1 MNPKVNYLIISLLLI
16 AILFIG
22 IITRNTTKLITDK
35 TIENHQQSI
44 AAEAAKTVALWLQQ
58 QMKII
63 DATAD
68 AIEKIPIKEDRQNLQ
83 LLRMAMDAG
92 NFSDV
97 YIGLT
102 DGTMIDGAL
111 WTPPENYDPRLRPWY
126 HKAMADKRTAFTKPY
141 QDMTTGKMVIAI
153 VRPLWVRDTPE
164 DADVIH
170 EGADVAALHAG
181 SASKDVET
189 IRGVISGDVIL
200 NTLEESVLNVRI
212 GKSGYAF
219 IIDSNGTILIHPE
232 HEKQMREKM
241 QESDPTL
248 RNILYIFSQTASG
261 SYTYEYLG
269 EEKILSYQRLP
280 DSGWYLCTTVQK
292 EEAYILAKHTAMLFA
307 MDLVFKILGLLVL
320 LTTLLA
326 VCSAAVILISKNRL
340 ATVVREHNEALLV
353 KEKDLKG
360 EIIRRKEVETRYLTL
375 FNMATNA
382 ILLIKEELC
391 IECNEK
397 AIELFGL
404 DHEQIIGRSMVDLSP
419 ANQQDGEES
428 RIKLDKILLKLIR
441 GTTLVEELEQDSSLN
456 SILVE
461 GDRFSD
467 ESIRKESLGGEI
479 LNNETLG
486 DETLGDGKPLFFE
499 WIFIRSNGT
508 EFPAEVSL
516 KPIFLDREAVT
527 LCSIWDI
534 SRRTN
539 AEQRLRQAQ
548 KMAAMGEMLSLIA
561 HQWRQ
566 PLNVLSSY
574 IASLTP
580 AFYNGMVTKS
590 FIERVVTES
599 DSQIQFMSR
608 TINDF
613 RDYFR
618 PSKSKHPFDVAQ
630 CVRSAAKLMEPQLKK
645 SGITFAMRTSDQ
657 SWSDE
662 TGELNTLDG
671 GEEFMVLGYKNEFV
685 HVLVNILS
693 NAKDA
698 IEERAALNS
707 LHSGLNSL
715 HSTLNSENCP
725 ESEEYKRAAPA
736 IEELRRERNI
746 AITIIGRGSSVC
758 LTIEDTGCGIPDHL
772 LPKIFTPY
780 FTTKG
785 TSTGTGIGL
794 YMAKMIVEKEMQGSI
809 TAENHQHGA
818 RFMIKLPLS

>member
-1 MNPKVNYLIISLLLI
+1 MNPKVNYIIIALLLV

-35 TIENHQQSI
+35 TIEDHQQSI

-63 DATAD
+63 DATAG

-83 LLRMAMDAG
+83 LLRVAMDAG

-111 WTPPENYDPRLRPWY
+111 WTPPKDYDPRLRPWY

-164 DADVIH
+164 DADVIPAGMSH
-170 EGADVAALHAG
+170 EDATNHEDFEALQEGA
-181 SASKDVET
+181 ASKDVET
-189 IRGVISGDVIL
+189 IKGVISGDVIL
-200 NTLEESVLNVRI
+200 NTLEESVLNVKI

-326 VCSAAVILISKNRL
+326 VCSGAVIFISKNRL

-419 ANQQDGEES
+419 ANQQDGEDS
-428 RIKLDKILLKLIR
+428 RVKLDKILLKLIR
-441 GTTLVEELEQDSSLN
+441 GTTLVEELNEDSLLK

-461 GDRFSD
+461 DKIFSD
-467 ESIRKESLGGEI
+467 ESFS
-479 LNNETLG
+479 
-486 DETLGDGKPLFFE
+486 DETPNDEMIDEIDETIGDGKPLFFE

-574 IASLTP
+574 IASLIP

-645 SGITFAMRTSDQ
+645 SGITFAMRS
-657 SWSDE
+657 SERSGPDE
-662 TGELNTLDG
+662 TGEFKTRDG

-698 IEERAALNS
+698 IEEQ
-707 LHSGLNSL
+707 
-715 HSTLNSENCP
+715 
-725 ESEEYKRAAPA
+725 
-736 IEELRRERNI
+736 RRERNI
-746 AITIIGRGSSVC
+746 AVTIIGRGSSVC

-772 LPKIFTPY
+772 LSKIFTPY

-818 RFMIKLPLS
+818 RFIIKLPLS